1 VRSRPL
7 KLFWASSVHLWTVP
21 NHHRAENGSK
31 QVNVLIR
38 CATKRRFAELV
49 ASVSIVADKTRVDS
63 VYRHLSV
70 YACWDEVIPDSTRYA
85 KLNSVAVKPD
95 TIYYNPW
102 GHTVSGY
109 VDEWFELPLRENP
122 SLTQSI

>member
-1 VRSRPL
+1 MKPRTL
-7 KLFWASSVHLWTVP
+7 KLFHANSVMLWTIP

-38 CATKRRFAELV
+38 CATKRRFAELIG
-49 ASVSIVADKTRVDS
+49 SVCVTTDKARTDS
-63 VYRHLSV
+63 AYRHLSL
-70 YACWDEVIPDSTRYA
+70 YGCWHEVEPGSARYTQLDA
-85 KLNSVAVKPD
+85 VAVKPD

-109 VDEWFELPLRENP
+109 VNEWFELPPREK
-122 SLTQSI
+122 SL